1 MSVELIVYLR
11 RSAMP
16 SPEGWQT
23 AIHDAGFPVELDRDF
38 DPDTF
43 SGFLPCNLRQAQSG
57 FEYFAS
63 PLSEEDRTDV
73 GAPQGCDFSVTLVT
87 HSDLRE
93 FACSV
98 AAAGA
103 LAQASNGLLVDPQ
116 SGGSFTGSDAL
127 QWAKDQFSEA
137 ELGYKSS

>member
-23 AIHDAGFPVELDRDF
+23 AILDAGFPVELDTDF
-38 DPDTF
+38 DPETF
-43 SGFLPCNLRQAQSG
+43 SGFLPCKFRQAQSG
-57 FEYFAS
+57 FEYFTS

-73 GAPQGCDFSVTLVT
+73 GAPQGCDFAVTLVT
-87 HSDLRE
+87 RSDLRE

-116 SGGSFTGSDAL
+116 SGGFTDSGAL
-127 QWAKDQFSEA
+127 QWAKNQFNEA
-137 ELGYKSS
+137 ECGYESS